1 MVKVEKWLN
10 HEIRFV
16 NKDTEWQAIAK
27 DIADALEYSDTN
39 KMLKRI
45 NKEYQSSYLV
55 TDKDISKIREYHQN
69 GGHLKKI
76 Y

>member
-39 KMLKRI
+39 KM
-45 NKEYQSSYLV
+45 SAVLV
-55 TDKDISKIREYHQN
+55 VLSN
-69 GGHLKKI
+69 F
-76 Y
+76 